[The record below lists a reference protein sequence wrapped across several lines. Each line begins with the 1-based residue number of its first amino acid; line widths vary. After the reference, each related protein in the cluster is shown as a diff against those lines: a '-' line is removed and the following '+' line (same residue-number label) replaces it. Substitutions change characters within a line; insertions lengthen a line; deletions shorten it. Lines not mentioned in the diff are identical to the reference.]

1 MTVCLKIENEAVDVI
16 IILCFKWNS
25 KIAWSC
31 FQDLSRSLPGFKS
44 MYLSLKKKAL
54 CDVFMLSDVQCTF
67 TVNLYKGNSIN
78 LIFSYD
84 NWIFSTIVKFGTTVL
99 LPLEWF
105 STEKKVFQN
114 LAHACYTGLTVTI
127 CCVYVTVVVFLVF

>member
-16 IILCFKWNS
+16 IILYVLNEIQKQPGHVFK
-25 KIAWSC
+25 I
-31 FQDLSRSLPGFKS
+31 FQDLCQASNQCICAV
-44 MYLSLKKKAL
+44 KKKAL

-84 NWIFSTIVKFGTTVL
+84 N
-99 LPLEWF
+99 
-105 STEKKVFQN
+105 
-114 LAHACYTGLTVTI
+114 
-127 CCVYVTVVVFLVF
+127 